1 VRVSLRARGET
12 VAEENLGGPLMI
24 RPGGMKVVERSGA
37 DLVLE
42 LERSGTEVPDMLV
55 GEVPLV
61 WWNPVERSVDVSF
74 VKVRPPAPF
83 TKEDVSTMWSRLVS
97 TSMRGLTLPPG
108 QGRDQGPR
116 PSRGDWLRPEAVPNA
131 RAACRHLLAN
141 WPEREHVVS
150 VWSPAD
156 MRGAPEDLI
165 ETERRGGSRPGRE
178 VGGAL
183 IPDKVARRHR
193 STAPWASAEL
203 AAACRSLAKAVEER
217 LASPAQEGA
226 LVRPIREVAERA
238 GVSRAVD
245 PSRSSWPPIA
255 REVFAAV
262 LGARISLALGNDPTG
277 LVPLSNVWRLY
288 EGWLAI
294 AVADALKSLLG
305 DGSELPGKTGWG
317 WEWSYGSALVRVR
330 AQAVI
335 GAEANPEL
343 AGHPDGLLSVLSN
356 LKPDVLV
363 TVCDPAGKQEVL
375 CVEAKRRIAA
385 TEMEASEVAEAGAKY
400 AWGIRSGADPT
411 EPIASVIVASSADLL
426 SMHDELESRLS
437 TAFLL
442 PSQGR
447 ETFDKSVR
455 QRVKALLA
463 AVGPS

>member
-1 VRVSLRARGET
+1 MRVLLRARGQT
-12 VAEENLGGPLMI
+12 VAEEDVGGPLMI
-24 RPGGMKVVERSGA
+24 RPGGMKVVSGSGS

-42 LERSGTEVPDMLV
+42 LEQSGTEVPDMLV

-74 VKVRPPAPF
+74 VKVKPAAPF
-83 TKEDVSTMWSRLVS
+83 TKEDVATMWSRLVS
-97 TSMRGLTLPPG
+97 TSLRGLTLPPG

-116 PSRGDWLRPEAVPNA
+116 PGRGDWLRPEAVPNA
-131 RAACRHLLAN
+131 RAACRHMLAN
-141 WPEREHVVS
+141 WPEQERVVP
-150 VWSPAD
+150 VWAPAD

-183 IPDKVARRHR
+183 IPDKVAKRHR
-193 STAPWASAEL
+193 STAPWASAAL
-203 AAACRSLAKAVEER
+203 AAACRSLVKAVEER
-217 LASPAQEGA
+217 LASPSQATA
-226 LVRPIREVAERA
+226 LVRPMREVAERA

-262 LGARISLALGNDPTG
+262 LGARISLSLGNDPTG

-294 AVADALKSLLG
+294 AVADALKPLLG
-305 DGSELPGKTGWG
+305 EGSELPGKTRWGWG
-317 WEWSYGSALVRVR
+317 WSCGSALVRVR
-330 AQAVI
+330 AQAEI
-335 GAEANPEL
+335 KADANAEL

-363 TVCDPAGKQEVL
+363 TVCDPAGGQAVL
-375 CVEAKRRIAA
+375 CVEAKRRTTA
-385 TEMEASEVAEAGAKY
+385 TSMEASEVAEAGAKY
-400 AWGIRSGADPT
+400 AWGIRSGADPAT
-411 EPIASVIVASSADLL
+411 PIASVIVASSAQLPA
-426 SMHDELESRLS
+426 MHDEDEGRLS
-437 TAFLL
+437 ASFLL

-447 ETFDKSVR
+447 AAFEDSVR

-463 AVGPS
+463 EVAPS